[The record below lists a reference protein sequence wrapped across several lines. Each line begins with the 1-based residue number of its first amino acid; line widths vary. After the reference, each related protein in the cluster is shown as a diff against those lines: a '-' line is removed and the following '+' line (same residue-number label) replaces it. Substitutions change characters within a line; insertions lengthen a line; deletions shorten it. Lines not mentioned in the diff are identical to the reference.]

1 MKSAVGSVVIVGCL
15 DGVVGWAVLARYRSE
30 LQAPPVLDA
39 CALDEVAC
47 RSTPSGRAR
56 HAAFP
61 AREAQGDSRSAD
73 LLVSCVGAVWDVGIA
88 FPESLPSGWYAV
100 GWESLAIASPPEAR
114 EWAAVG
120 GFLSHPD
127 PEAFV
132 EAVLRPVPLSGE
144 VAMAVLRV
152 DPVVAFAVARR
163 AEFQALVSFG
173 ALRVRG
179 VVRALAAAC
188 RAGAD

>member
-1 MKSAVGSVVIVGCL
+1 MKSAVGSVVIVACL
-15 DGVVGWAVLARYRSE
+15 IGVVGWAVVARYRGE
-30 LQAPPVLDA
+30 LQAPPHVDA

-47 RSTPSGRAR
+47 RSTPSGRTR

-88 FPESLPSGWYAV
+88 FPEPLPSGWYAV

-114 EWAAVG
+114 EWAAAG

-132 EAVLRPVPLSGE
+132 EAVLGPVPLSGE
-144 VAMAVLRV
+144 VAMAVLSV
-152 DPVVAFAVARR
+152 DPVVAFAVTRG
-163 AEFQALVSFG
+163 AEFQALVAFD
-173 ALRVRG
+173 AFRVRG
-179 VVRALAAAC
+179 VVRALDAAC
-188 RAGAD
+188 GAGAD

>member
-1 MKSAVGSVVIVGCL
+1 MKAAVGSVVIVGCL
-15 DGVVGWAVLARYRSE
+15 VGVVGWAVLARYRSE
-30 LQAPPVLDA
+30 LQAPPDLDA

-47 RSTPSGRAR
+47 RSTSSGRIH

-88 FPESLPSGWYAV
+88 FSELLPSGWYAV
-100 GWESLAIASPPEAR
+100 GWESLAIASPPEPR
-114 EWAAVG
+114 EWAAAG

-132 EAVLRPVPLSGE
+132 DAVLRPVPLSGE
-144 VAMAVLRV
+144 VAMAALSV
-152 DPVVAFAVARR
+152 DPVVAFAVSRGP
-163 AEFQALVSFG
+163 EFQALVAFD
-173 ALRVRG
+173 AFRVRG
-179 VVRALAAAC
+179 VVRALDAAC
-188 RAGAD
+188 GGSVD